1 MKAEKQIKKETV
13 KEESTK
19 TQHERFLVLHNDD
32 HHSFDY
38 VIDALVSVCEHDAE
52 QATQCTLITHYKGKC
67 DVKKG
72 SFTYLSPL
80 KKALVAREL
89 IATID

>member
-1 MKAEKQIKKETV
+1 MKA
-13 KEESTK
+13 K
-19 TQHERFLVLHNDD
+19 TQTKKQSGESEKFEAERERFLVLHNDD

-38 VIDALVSVCEHDAE
+38 VIDALINICEHDAE
-52 QATQCTLITHYKGKC
+52 QATQCTLITHYQGKC

-72 SFTYLSPL
+72 SFTYLSPM

-89 IATID
+89 TATID

>member
-1 MKAEKQIKKETV
+1 MKAEEKIEKQTNKDKKGQ
-13 KEESTK
+13 TK
-19 TQHERFLVLHNDD
+19 NERLLVLHNDD

-38 VIDALVSVCEHDAE
+38 VIDALMNVCEHDPE

-72 SFTYLSPL
+72 SFTYLSPM
-80 KKALVAREL
+80 KKALVERKL
-89 IATID
+89 RATID